1 MTNDNQGVDLTGLRE
16 VLDDSSTNKISAVM
30 LSSLVLLL
38 VINAVDLLSNN
49 DDVRAI
55 LDGNTNWEITF
66 DEMVITQTD
75 SLVVADGDTESRIF
89 SVDESVIDDG
99 YRIGA
104 FRITVS
110 YTETSG
116 IPGDP
121 VDSVFATLVQNDMM
135 AQWDEDGNELAG
147 SSNDASPIDL
157 SLMAYPAYTGE
168 AINATGYNEI
178 QVLDAWVMDGYGIG
192 DVEIEISVETQALPF
207 TADNEEEVT
216 ITLDIIAFRAVAQQ

>member
-16 VLDDSSTNKISAVM
+16 VLDDSITNKISAVM

-38 VINAVDLLSNN
+38 VINAVDLMSNN

-66 DEMVITQTD
+66 DEMVVTQTD

>member
-16 VLDDSSTNKISAVM
+16 VLDDSITNKISAVM

-38 VINAVDLLSNN
+38 VINAFDLMSNN
-49 DDVRAI
+49 DDVRVI

-66 DEMVITQTD
+66 DEMVVTQTD

-89 SVDESVIDDG
+89 SVDESMIDDG

-216 ITLDIIAFRAVAQQ
+216 ITLDVIAFKAVAQQ